1 MVSGKDCDWLI
12 GADRRS
18 AEVGIEIL
26 RSLLASLGGDEVSL
40 TFIQCHLEGSTYSMT
55 AFGLKSR
62 IDGNGRPVLGSYNAE
77 LRRIYVLGVGLDDV
91 FLA

>member
-1 MVSGKDCDWLI
+1 MVSGKDCDRLI
-12 GADRRS
+12 GTDRRS

-40 TFIQCHLEGSTYSMT
+40 TFIQCHLEGSTYGMT
-55 AFGLKSR
+55 AFGLISG
-62 IDGNGRPVLGSYNAE
+62 IDGDGRPVLGSHNTE
-77 LRRIYVLGVGLDDV
+77 LRRIHVLGVGLDDV